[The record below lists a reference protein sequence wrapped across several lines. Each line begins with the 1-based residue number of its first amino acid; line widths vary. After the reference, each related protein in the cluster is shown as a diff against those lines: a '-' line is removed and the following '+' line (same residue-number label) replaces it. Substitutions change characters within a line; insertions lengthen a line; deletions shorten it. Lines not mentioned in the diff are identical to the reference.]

1 MSLVPVG
8 IMQAQMRAEK
18 KNLRP
23 VLFGVAHVLQL
34 LGCPNF
40 IQTSESRKLWSPVGL
55 NHVESARTGV
65 LPGEVAERM
74 TRFVSKTQKP
84 KASTLNPKP

>member
-18 KNLRP
+18 KK
-23 VLFGVAHVLQL
+23 L

-74 TRFVSKTQKP
+74 TRFVSKHT
-84 KASTLNPKP
+84 KA